1 MKISEDLL
9 NQMLS
14 SLNGRQKESFT
25 KEYELYYVG
34 ETSEV
39 PPDEG
44 ITVLIKNQ
52 QIAIFNFQSLNKWF
66 AVQNE
71 CPHKNQMILA
81 RGILGTTGPNNE
93 PKVSCPF
100 HKKNF
105 SLITGNCLSGESYK
119 LKTYPIF
126 VIDNQIYVGVEKEL
140 WLIKQCHEN

>member
-9 NQMLS
+9 NQIFS
-14 SLNGRQKESFT
+14 SVNGKQKESFAN
-25 KEYELYYVG
+25 EYELHYVG

-39 PPDEG
+39 PEDEG
-44 ITVLIKNQ
+44 IAVIINNQ
-52 QIAIFNFQSLNKWF
+52 QIAIFNFKSLNKWF

-71 CPHKNQMILA
+71 CPHKKQMILA
-81 RGILGTTGPNNE
+81 RGILGTTGTNNE

-119 LKTYPIF
+119 IKTYPIF
-126 VIDNQIYVGVEKEL
+126 VIDNKIYVGIERAS
-140 WLIKQCHEN
+140 